1 MYCPTCKQEF
11 EHCYEPL
18 HGVHVDDHCTCGQ
31 LLQWDYPLASP
42 KSSVYLIGIPA
53 PCTHPD
59 RRQSAALFPLC
70 AL

>member
-18 HGVHVDDHCTCGQ
+18 HGVHVDYHCPCGQ
-31 LLQWDYPLASP
+31 LLQWDYPLTSP
-42 KSSVYLIGIPA
+42 TSSVYLIGIPA

-59 RRQSAALFPLC
+59 RRQSAALFPRC

>member
-18 HGVHVDDHCTCGQ
+18 HGVHVDYHCTCGQ
-31 LLQWDYPLASP
+31 LLQWDYPVTSP
-42 KSSVYLIGIPA
+42 KRSAYIVGVPE

-59 RRQSAALFPLC
+59 RRQAAALFPLFAC
-70 AL
+70 